1 MWNKVFNAKNPFWMS
16 MGTVFDLF
24 VMNLVWLISCI
35 PIVTI
40 GPATCALFYALI
52 ERVQEHGSYITY
64 DYRRSFKRNFK
75 QAMKLGVGFTL
86 VICFLLL
93 DMYLCYHAGRGIFSF
108 FLFFFAALLFFVVI
122 TALYAFPLLA
132 KFERSNKEILI
143 WAFTLSI
150 KNFPLTLA
158 MVIAVTILMWLIHI
172 IPALIFISF
181 GMSAQF
187 IATIMATIFRPFY
200 PKVEE
205 DDNFIPGDMDDPD
218 LDDIKYLL

>member
-1 MWNKVFNAKNPFWMS
+1 MS

-122 TALYAFPLLA
+122 TALYAFPVLA
-132 KFERSNKEILI
+132 KFVCCNEEVLI
-143 WAFTLSI
+143 WVFTLS
-150 KNFPLTLA
+150 
-158 MVIAVTILMWLIHI
+158 H
-172 IPALIFISF
+172 
-181 GMSAQF
+181 
-187 IATIMATIFRPFY
+187 
-200 PKVEE
+200 
-205 DDNFIPGDMDDPD
+205 
-218 LDDIKYLL
+218 